1 MGKVYLIITCCIDSK
16 IGVKWTGRR
25 RQEYFLGISNI
36 LEHCREKDII
46 PIIVENSK
54 DGSSYLDVFNCDK
67 VYTKN
72 NEFEVEGDFIL
83 HKGVNELRDINFV
96 IKKYNIQN
104 DDMIIKH
111 TGRYM
116 LFQDDFFKL
125 VLDNLDKECIQKT
138 YNVCTYSNNEIDIV
152 MGLFAI
158 KARYLKVFKYTGMDD
173 NMGCE
178 EDFKRYILSHIKKE
192 DIVEVDKLY
201 LRVCLGDNHKFI
213 DV

>member
-16 IGVKWTGRR
+16 VGVKWGGRR
-25 RQEYFLGISNI
+25 RQEYFLGVSNV

-54 DGSSYLDVFNCDK
+54 DGSSFLDVFNCDK
-67 VYTKN
+67 LYTKDN
-72 NEFEVEGDFIL
+72 HFEVEDEMIL
-83 HKGVNELRDINFV
+83 HKGVNEMRDIV
-96 IKKYNIQN
+96 SVMKKYNIQN
-104 DDMIIKH
+104 DDMIIKF

-116 LFQDDFFKL
+116 IFQDDFFKL

-158 KARYLKVFKYTGMDD
+158 KARYLKVFEYRNYD
-173 NMGCE
+173 MGCE
-178 EDFKRYILSHIKKE
+178 EEFKRYILNHINKQ
-192 DIVEVDKLY
+192 DILEVDKLY